1 MGLRRVKIGDF
12 LKRIKRPVQIVDDV
26 EYKLVTIR
34 INHKGVALR
43 ELKRG
48 AEVKSNMY
56 EVRNGDFVLSGIDA
70 RNGAFGIISEELDG
84 AIVTND
90 YWYFNVDEAIIDKQ
104 FFLTLTSTS
113 WFDEICKRGSDGTT
127 QRIRLQK
134 DKFFD
139 QEIMLPSIEE
149 QKLLAKKVNAI
160 QKKQLAISEEI
171 AQQKELVTKLKQSIL
186 QDAISGKLTQ
196 EWRANNPNIEPATQ
210 LLKQI
215 KATKQQQIKEGK
227 LRKEKPLDPIDES
240 TLPFPIPPTWTW
252 CRLGDFGILKRGKS
266 KHRPR
271 NDKQLFE
278 RGTYPFIQ
286 TGDVAKAR
294 NNNDLITTING
305 YYNDFGLKQ
314 SEMQTIGTLCITIAA
329 NIAECGF
336 LGFEACVPDSIV
348 CFSSIHNC
356 SEKYVYYYLAIA
368 KKELEKYAPAT
379 AQKNINLGILNDLL
393 IPIPPID
400 EQKLIVDMIYR
411 KLHTCR
417 NIESQIDNTT
427 QTAQQLTKSILT
439 ETFERH

>member
-12 LKRIKRPVQIVDDV
+12 LKRIKRPVLIVDDA

-34 INHKGVALR
+34 INHKGVVLR

-48 AEVKSNMY
+48 AEIKSNMY
-56 EVRNGDFVLSGIDA
+56 EVRNGDFILSGIDA
-70 RNGAFGIISEELDG
+70 RNGAFGIISEDLDG

-90 YWYFNVDEAIIDKQ
+90 FWYFNEDEAIIDKQ

-139 QEIMLPSIEE
+139 QEIVLPSIEE
-149 QKLLAKKVNAI
+149 QKLLAKKVNTI

-171 AQQKELVTKLKQSIL
+171 TQQKELVTKLKQSIL

-215 KATKQQQIKEGK
+215 KTTKQQQIKEGK

-252 CRLGDFGILKRGKS
+252 CRLGEIFQTTSGGTPSRSNKQYWGGDIAWYKSGELNDGILRRSSLEK
-266 KHRPR
+266 
-271 NDKQLFE
+271 
-278 RGTYPFIQ
+278 
-286 TGDVAKAR
+286 
-294 NNNDLITTING
+294 ITI
-305 YYNDFGLKQ
+305 DGLK
-314 SEMQTIGTLCITIAA
+314 SSSTSLFPKGTLLIAMYGA
-329 NIAECGF
+329 TAGKLSILDVDATTNQAVCGIY
-336 LGFEACVPDSIV
+336 ENKHIDT
-348 CFSSIHNC
+348 
-356 SEKYVYYYLAIA
+356 KYTFYYLMSQR
-368 KKELEKYAPAT
+368 
-379 AQKNINLGILNDLL
+379 QKMIDDSWGMSQPNISQTYLKSFL
-393 IPIPPID
+393 IPIAPYE
-400 EQKLIVDMIYR
+400 EQLEIVNVIESLLNLTKD
-411 KLHTCR
+411 L
-417 NIESQIDNTT
+417 ESQIAKSELL
-427 QTAQQLTKSILT
+427 AQQLTKSILT
-439 ETFERH
+439 ETFEND

>member
-12 LKRIKRPVQIVDDV
+12 LKRIKRSVQIVDDV

-48 AEVKSNMY
+48 AEIKSNMY
-56 EVRNGDFVLSGIDA
+56 EVRDGDFILSGIDA
-70 RNGAFGIISEELDG
+70 RNGAFGIISEELDR

-90 YWYFNVDEAIIDKQ
+90 FWYFDVDEAIIDKQ

-149 QKLLAKKVNAI
+149 QKLLAKKINII

-171 AQQKELVTKLKQSIL
+171 TQQKEYLKKLKQSIL

-215 KATKQQQIKEGK
+215 KTTKQQQIKEGK

-240 TLPFPIPPTWTW
+240 TLPFTIPPTWTW
-252 CRLGDFGILKRGKS
+252 CRLGDVSTSIVPNRDKPQSFSGNTPWITQSNFTESAFKLKYTHNNLGLSNDEIIKYNARTMPKGSVIMSCVGRFDIVAVADHPVVANQQLHCFIPYCDIIPDYIAYSVKILS
-266 KHRPR
+266 NMM
-271 NDKQLFE
+271 NDKA
-278 RGTYPFIQ
+278 I
-286 TGDVAKAR
+286 K
-294 NNNDLITTING
+294 TTIKYLN
-305 YYNDFGLKQ
+305 KTKC
-314 SEMQTIGTLCITIAA
+314 E
-329 NIAECGF
+329 
-336 LGFEACVPDSIV
+336 SI
-348 CFSSIHNC
+348 
-356 SEKYVYYYLAIA
+356 
-368 KKELEKYAPAT
+368 
-379 AQKNINLGILNDLL
+379 LL
-393 IPIPPID
+393 PLPPIQ
-400 EQKLIVDMIYR
+400 EQKIIEENVSYL
-411 KLHTCR
+411 LNTCYS
-417 NIESQIDNTT
+417 IENQISNLE

-439 ETFERH
+439 ETFNR